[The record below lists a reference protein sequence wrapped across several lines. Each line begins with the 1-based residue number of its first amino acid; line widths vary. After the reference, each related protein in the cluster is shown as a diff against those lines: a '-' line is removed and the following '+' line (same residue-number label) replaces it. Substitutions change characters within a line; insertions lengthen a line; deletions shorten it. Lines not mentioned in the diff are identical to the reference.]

1 MLLLIVSVLIC
12 CWFCSVFI
20 RWWRVRNMSSGIYS
34 LPALPFLGHIHL
46 LPKCRYEWSNF
57 FIDNSNRA
65 LQDGHQLIRWWI
77 FHRITIWALDAE
89 TSKAVLENS
98 VELRKGRD
106 YAFFGQWLGQGLL
119 LSDGDKW
126 RRQRRMLTP
135 TFHFA
140 MLEQYTHV
148 FNRNAMILLDRM
160 SEMAENHADDVH
172 DVGPTLIRCSLD
184 IVTEAIMGVQLDSAK
199 SECREYV
206 KAVKQFNDLAHTYTT
221 NPFFTFIPITWHLF
235 GRAKETRQ
243 CVNTLKQFTRRVIE
257 ERIKIRAAKAVGHGV
272 DQTTTAAEEEA
283 TAPGPKGK
291 AFLDLLLQLEPDT
304 LDREELREQQQL
316 HAEIVQHF
324 GPVSAERQRS
334 SMWLSMSD
342 VNELRYMD
350 RCVKEALRLFP
361 PVPVV
366 ERDLVNDMPFGCK
379 GVAPRG
385 TMILVSPLTVHHNEQ
400 VYGRHWEFNPDHF
413 LPEAIADRSAFDYIP
428 FSAGPRNC
436 IGQRFALL
444 ELKILLAHIFRQFR
458 LSTDIPFRHN
468 RPALEAILRPEL
480 GLPVR
485 IHKIEDV

>member
-1 MLLLIVSVLIC
+1 MLLLIASVLIC

-20 RWWRVRNMSSGIYS
+20 RWWRVRNVSSAIYS
-34 LPALPFLGHIHL
+34 FPALPFIGHIHL
-46 LPKCRYEWSNF
+46 LPKCRYEWPNF

-65 LQDGHQLIRWWI
+65 LQDGHPLIRWWI
-77 FHRITIWALDAE
+77 FHRICIWALDAE

-160 SEMAENHADDVH
+160 SEMAEHHADDVH
-172 DVGPTLIRCSLD
+172 DFGPTLIRCSLD
-184 IVTEAIMGVQLDSAK
+184 IVAEAIMGVQLDSAN
-199 SECREYV
+199 SECQEYV
-206 KAVKQFNDLAHTYTT
+206 KAVKQFNDLAHTFTT

-243 CVNTLKQFTRRVIE
+243 CVNKLKQFTRRVIK
-257 ERIKIRAAKAVGHGV
+257 ERIKIRAAKAVEHGV
-272 DQTTTAAEEEA
+272 DQTTTATDEEA

-291 AFLDLLLQLEPDT
+291 AFLDLLLQLEQDT
-304 LDREELREQQQL
+304 LDMEELREQVDTFMF
-316 HAEIVQHF
+316 EVQ
-324 GPVSAERQRS
+324 QRS

-366 ERDLVNDMPFGCK
+366 ERDLVNDMPLGAKGCMPGIGSSILITFCRK
-379 GVAPRG
+379 QSPIGAPSITFPSVPG
-385 TMILVSPLTVHHNEQ
+385 PEIASVQQDFS
-400 VYGRHWEFNPDHF
+400 
-413 LPEAIADRSAFDYIP
+413 LPGIRS
-428 FSAGPRNC
+428 
-436 IGQRFALL
+436 QRFALL
-444 ELKILLAHIFRQFR
+444 EVKILLAHIFRQFR
-458 LSTDIPFRHN
+458 FSTDIPFRHN

-485 IHKIEDV
+485 IHKIENV